1 MVLTGAVRE
10 KWEIGHSRRRVLG
23 TVAGLGAAALSG
35 CGLLGDDDEPEPPKA
50 PDPLEPL
57 LAEAVALAAAYDQ
70 AIVGQPGLRTRLE
83 PLAADHRTH
92 AAEMSR
98 LIGEPLASGG
108 PAPSASA
115 GPATTVA
122 ALRQAEQAAQKT
134 AVAACKVAAPDRA
147 GLVGSIAACRATHAE
162 ALR

>member
-10 KWEIGHSRRRVLG
+10 KWEIGHSRRWVLG
-23 TVAGLGAAALSG
+23 TASAVGAAALTG
-35 CGLLGDDDEPEPPKA
+35 CGLLDDDEPEPPKA

-57 LAEAVALAAAYDQ
+57 LAEALALATAYDQ
-70 AIVGQPGLRTRLE
+70 AVVSQPGLRTRLA
-83 PLAADHRTH
+83 PLAEDHRTH

-98 LIGEPLASGG
+98 LIGRPLAS
-108 PAPSASA
+108 APVASASA

-147 GLVGSIAACRATHAE
+147 GLVGSIAASRATHAE

>member
-1 MVLTGAVRE
+1 MRE
-10 KWEIGHSRRRVLG
+10 IREIGHSRRWLLG
-23 TVAGLGAAALSG
+23 TAAGAGAAALTG
-35 CGLLGDDDEPEPPKA
+35 CGLFDQADPEPPKP
-50 PDPLEPL
+50 PDPLESL
-57 LAEAVALAAAYDQ
+57 LAEAVALATAYDQ
-70 AIVGQPGLRTRLE
+70 AIVSQPGLRTRLA
-83 PLAADHRTH
+83 PLAEDHRTH

-98 LIGEPLASGG
+98 LIGKPLASG

-122 ALRQAEQAAQKT
+122 ALRQAELAAQKT
-134 AVAACKVAAPDRA
+134 AVAACKVAATDRA

>member
-10 KWEIGHSRRRVLG
+10 KWEIGHSRRWVLAA
-23 TVAGLGAAALSG
+23 AGLSAAALTG
-35 CGLLGDDDEPEPPKA
+35 CGLLDDDEPEPPKA

-57 LAEAVALAAAYDQ
+57 LAEALALAAAYDQ
-70 AIVGQPGLRTRLE
+70 AVVSQPGLRTRLA
-83 PLAADHRTH
+83 PLAEDHRTH

-98 LIGEPLASGG
+98 LIGEPPASA
-108 PAPSASA
+108 PAPSAGA

-134 AVAACKVAAPDRA
+134 AVAACQVATPDRA